1 MLTRMLSFNI
11 AAFRCVRGPFQWR
24 LFFLPVVE
32 FLIFKQFLHEIG
44 LTATTLIE
52 FENSFLRREHQV
64 RFYLTEFVIFSITF
78 VVFSHI
84 TVSPEI

>member
-1 MLTRMLSFNI
+1 MARFNGGRSSYLLSNSY
-11 AAFRCVRGPFQWR
+11 
-24 LFFLPVVE
+24 
-32 FLIFKQFLHEIG
+32 FLIYFLHEIG

-64 RFYLTEFVIFSITF
+64 RFYSTEFVIFSITF

-84 TVSPEI
+84 PVSPESKQRCQQGVIMCL